1 MYAGTVVLTLAMAG
15 LFGMAASAAAEETKI
30 SVGAID
36 AVLSMPPDVER
47 PPVALLIAG
56 SGTTDHDG
64 NSAQIK
70 PATLK
75 KLAEQLEQ
83 RNIATL
89 RYDKRGAGGWKPEF
103 GRPEDFRFKDYVDD
117 AAALV
122 NYLRGSGKFS
132 RVVLVGH
139 SEGGL
144 VAILTARLPVDRLVL
159 LATAAR
165 RQGDLLKAQLERK
178 LAPEMFAPI
187 AKAIDD
193 IMAGQIVD
201 PPPPGLP
208 IPPAMQ
214 PGIASAFTE
223 DPIAPLKLIEQPTL
237 IVGGGRDRQVARLDF
252 LALGAAAP
260 AAKTLWRAD
269 MNHVLVDV
277 TDEADDMAAY
287 NQPERA
293 LDPDLIDAVAAF
305 ILASDTRDFA
315 TYNASPFNSRGT
327 SPASPAAWRMNM
339 LFSGGARSTSPS
351 PISRT
356 ARSNFD
362 SFENRKFSE
371 LVASPIAMVSNRR
384 QR

>member
-1 MYAGTVVLTLAMAG
+1 MRPRKIIAALAMLCLSA
-15 LFGMAASAAAEETKI
+15 MTVSASAEETKI
-30 SVGAID
+30 RVGAID
-36 AVLSMPPDVER
+36 AVLTVPSEVER

-56 SGTTDHDG
+56 SGSTDHDG
-64 NSAQIK
+64 NGPQVK

-75 KLAEQLEQ
+75 KLSEQLVA
-83 RNIATL
+83 RKIATL

-122 NYLRGSGKFS
+122 NYLRSSGKFS
-132 RVVLVGH
+132 KVILIGH

-144 VAILTARLPVDRLVL
+144 VAILTARRVPVDRLVL

-165 RQGDLLKAQLERK
+165 RQGDLLKAQLEK
-178 LAPEMFAPI
+178 TLAPDVYKPMAD
-187 AKAIDD
+187 AIDA

-201 PPPPGLP
+201 PLPGGLS

-223 DPIAPLKLIEQPTL
+223 DPVVPLKLIDQPTL

-252 LALGAAAP
+252 LALSTASP
-260 AAKTLWRAD
+260 AAKTLWQPD

-277 TDEADDMAAY
+277 ADETDDLAAY

-293 LDPDLIDAVAAF
+293 LDPVMIDAVAAF
-305 ILASDTRDFA
+305 VSADD
-315 TYNASPFNSRGT
+315 
-327 SPASPAAWRMNM
+327 AA
-339 LFSGGARSTSPS
+339 
-351 PISRT
+351 
-356 ARSNFD
+356 
-362 SFENRKFSE
+362 K
-371 LVASPIAMVSNRR
+371 
-384 QR
+384 